1 MVQKNDI
8 PRGVATVRTRVFSL
22 VRMQFKYPVHWV
34 NRNLRITAE
43 KGHRELKI
51 LSERVR
57 TGNRR
62 DRLAAIRIR
71 QIRAVNNGALRHC
84 QRECDS
90 GILTDPRAPPDF
102 SNVITIAAALH
113 RR

>member
-1 MVQKNDI
+1 MVRKDDI
-8 PRGVATVRTRVFSL
+8 PTGVAAVRSRVLSL
-22 VRMQFKYPVHWV
+22 VRVQFKYPVHWV
-34 NRNLRITAE
+34 NRNLRVAE
-43 KGHRELKI
+43 KGHRALKI

-102 SNVITIAAALH
+102 PNVITIAAALH